1 MIKQTVRLL
10 RGRQTEAEAALW
22 QQLRNRKLN
31 GNKFVRQYPVQF
43 EYMQKKRFLVL
54 DFYCHQVKLG
64 IEIDGSIHD
73 GRKEID
79 KYRKTI
85 LAQKGIQIVRFKNDD
100 VLKNMI
106 KVLQNID
113 DTISSNSHPSLLRE
127 GQGVS
132 CNELH

>member
-10 RGRQTEAEAALW
+10 REKQTEAEAALW

-54 DFYCHQVKLG
+54 DFYCYRVKLG
-64 IEIDGSIHD
+64 IELDGSVH
-73 GRKEID
+73 GNKKEFD
-79 KYRKTI
+79 AYRETI
-85 LAQKGIQIVRFKNDD
+85 LTQKGIQIVRFKNDD
-100 VLKNMI
+100 VLKDMNS
-106 KVLQNID
+106 VLQKID

-132 CNELH
+132 CNDFH